1 MKALLLLQSSSQ
13 EDPKLLHFS
22 YFQICVI
29 IVAFDFLLKLQLI
42 VGHFTLSCTYVPVHI
57 IHRPYFNHIRKCIF
71 FRLSLLNKQTF
82 NFDTNKQTFNF
93 DTNKR
98 TLTGWDI
105 AFLLLVSVY
114 YYITTYYPRSTD
126 KKKKAKKKISVTR
139 KQGSFLSDSIVY
151 MSIKCEQKLKVLYF
165 ASKNKS

>member
-1 MKALLLLQSSSQ
+1 MYFFSS
-13 EDPKLLHFS
+13 
-22 YFQICVI
+22 
-29 IVAFDFLLKLQLI
+29 
-42 VGHFTLSCTYVPVHI
+42 FTA
-57 IHRPYFNHIRKCIF
+57 
-71 FRLSLLNKQTF
+71 KQTNF

-98 TLTGWDI
+98 TLTGWYI

-151 MSIKCEQKLKVLYF
+151 MSIKCEQKLKVLYS
-165 ASKNKS
+165 ASKN